1 MQKGIWQNKYSNNK
15 IYPYLNKDIDCDVIV
30 VGGGISG
37 AITSFFLGKEGFNVV
52 VLEKNIIGYKNT
64 SISTSCITDFV
75 DELYLKREKDK
86 NNLSRLNRRANAL
99 LDEILVDI
107 GDNNYLKKI
116 NHNIISTKMFQ
127 KGMFKAELDQR
138 VKLGEEVNMLEKGNG
153 IVIDNLARTINP
165 YNLTCD
171 IFSYLSSFPNVHI
184 YENTKLKSFNSSYDC
199 VKVITNN
206 DYVISAKSLII
217 TTSIDGIDISSIPS
231 CELYKRFGIKLKTN
245 FKEDLSLKVLNDIPI
260 NIRVDNFGNMLVSG
274 IDTKYNYRMENDKYL
289 SMQEKENEKRLKSLV
304 YKLFPKI
311 EIADEIISF
320 SGDII
325 QTKDRLPVI
334 SEIDKLPNVYLNVG
348 VGSSSIQN
356 VLIGADIL
364 KEAVRGY
371 YKKEA
376 SLFKINR

>member
-127 KGMFKAELDQR
+127 KGMFKAELDER

-206 DYVISAKSLII
+206 DYIISAKSLII

-320 SGDII
+320 SGNII

>member
-127 KGMFKAELDQR
+127 KGMFKAELDER

-206 DYVISAKSLII
+206 DYIISAKSLII

>member
-1 MQKGIWQNKYSNNK
+1 M
-15 IYPYLNKDIDCDVIV
+15 
-30 VGGGISG
+30 
-37 AITSFFLGKEGFNVV
+37 
-52 VLEKNIIGYKNT
+52 
-64 SISTSCITDFV
+64 
-75 DELYLKREKDK
+75 
-86 NNLSRLNRRANAL
+86 
-99 LDEILVDI
+99 
-107 GDNNYLKKI
+107 
-116 NHNIISTKMFQ
+116 
-127 KGMFKAELDQR
+127 
-138 VKLGEEVNMLEKGNG
+138 
-153 IVIDNLARTINP
+153 
-165 YNLTCD
+165 
-171 IFSYLSSFPNVHI
+171 
-184 YENTKLKSFNSSYDC
+184 
-199 VKVITNN
+199 
-206 DYVISAKSLII
+206 
-217 TTSIDGIDISSIPS
+217 
-231 CELYKRFGIKLKTN
+231 
-245 FKEDLSLKVLNDIPI
+245 LNDIPI

>member
-206 DYVISAKSLII
+206 DYIISAKSLII

-245 FKEDLSLKVLNDIPI
+245 FKE
-260 NIRVDNFGNMLVSG
+260 DNFGNMLVSG

>member
-37 AITSFFLGKEGFNVV
+37 AITSFFLVKEGFNVV

-127 KGMFKAELDQR
+127 KGMFKAELDER

-206 DYVISAKSLII
+206 DYIISAKSLII

>member
-127 KGMFKAELDQR
+127 KGMFKAELDER

-320 SGDII
+320 SGNII

>member
-206 DYVISAKSLII
+206 DYIISAKSLII

>member
-127 KGMFKAELDQR
+127 KGMFKAELDER

-206 DYVISAKSLII
+206 NYIISAKSLII

>member
-15 IYPYLNKDIDCDVIV
+15 IYPYLNKDINCDVIV

-127 KGMFKAELDQR
+127 KGMFKAELDER

-206 DYVISAKSLII
+206 DYIISAKSLII

-289 SMQEKENEKRLKSLV
+289 YMQEKENEKRLKSLV

>member
-37 AITSFFLGKEGFNVV
+37 AITSFFLAKEGFNVV
-52 VLEKNIIGYKNT
+52 VIEKNIIGYKNT
-64 SISTSCITDFV
+64 NISTASITDFV
-75 DELYLKREKDK
+75 DELYLRREKDR
-86 NNLSRLNRRANAL
+86 NTISRLNKRANAL

-107 GDNNYLKKI
+107 GDNNYLKRI

-127 KGMFKAELDQR
+127 KGLFKAELEER
-138 VKLGEEVNMLEKGNG
+138 EKIGEKVNILQKGNG
-153 IVIDNLARTINP
+153 IVIDSLARTINP
-165 YNLTCD
+165 YDLTCD
-171 IFSYLSSFPNVHI
+171 IFSYLSNFPNVRI
-184 YENTKLKSFNSSYDC
+184 YENTNLISFKSSFDS
-199 VKVITNN
+199 VRVETNN
-206 DYVISAKSLII
+206 DYIITGKSLII
-217 TTSIDGIDISSIPS
+217 TTSIDGIEISSIPT

-260 NIRVDNFGNMLVSG
+260 YIRVDNFGNMLVSG
-274 IDTKYNYRMENDKYL
+274 IDTKYNYKMENDKYL
-289 SMQEKENEKRLKSLV
+289 YMQEKENEKRLKALV

-311 EIADEIISF
+311 ELADEIVSF
-320 SGDII
+320 SGNII
-325 QTKDRLPVI
+325 ATKDKLPII

-348 VGSSSIQN
+348 VGSSSISN

>member
-127 KGMFKAELDQR
+127 KGMFKAELDER

-206 DYVISAKSLII
+206 DYIISAKSLII

-260 NIRVDNFGNMLVSG
+260 YIRVDNFGNMLVSG

>member
-99 LDEILVDI
+99 LDEMLVDI
-107 GDNNYLKKI
+107 GDNNYLRKI

-127 KGMFKAELDQR
+127 KGMFKAELDER

-206 DYVISAKSLII
+206 DYIISAKSLII

>member
-127 KGMFKAELDQR
+127 KGMFKAELDER

-206 DYVISAKSLII
+206 DYIISAKSLII

-260 NIRVDNFGNMLVSG
+260 NIRADNFGNMLVSG